1 MTNRE
6 LALSM
11 GPWNVASLEIFM
23 VGSGV
28 YPLQNYCR
36 WSGPGEER
44 RMLIHERRIS
54 RAFRPSRATSRKIAG
69 RGESCAGDATSQ
81 SRLAGTAHEA
91 SRQSKSEIIFLL

>member
-1 MTNRE
+1 MINRE
-6 LALSM
+6 PVLSM

-28 YPLQNYCR
+28 CPLQNHCR
-36 WSGPGEER
+36 WSGPGEEG

-54 RAFRPSRATSRKIAG
+54 RAFRPSRATSRKIAT
-69 RGESCAGDATSQ
+69 RGESSVEGATSQ

-91 SRQSKSEIIFLL
+91 SCQSKSEITFLL